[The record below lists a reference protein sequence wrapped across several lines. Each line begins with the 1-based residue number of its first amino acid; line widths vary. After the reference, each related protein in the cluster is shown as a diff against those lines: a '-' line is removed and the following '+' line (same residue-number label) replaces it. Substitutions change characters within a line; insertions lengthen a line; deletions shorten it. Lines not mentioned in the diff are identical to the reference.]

1 MPLYGPGHRKQ
12 RAAARASRIR
22 GVSVAWD
29 DADQRLLVLVNDEE
43 QHSLWPSDK
52 PIPEGW
58 RRDGVEGTKDECMAH
73 IDRVWTDMR
82 PLSLRRALDAAS

>member
-1 MPLYGPGHRKQ
+1 M
-12 RAAARASRIR
+12 
-22 GVSVAWD
+22 VWD
-29 DADQRLLVLVNDEE
+29 DADQRLLVVVNDEE
-43 QHSLWPSDK
+43 QHSLWPSYK

-58 RRDGVEGTKDECMAH
+58 RRDGAEGTKDECMAH